1 MRAVKHFFT
10 VLARSKDEPHVQEWV
25 QHYTEEGADQ
35 IIIIDDN
42 SEDLSV
48 YRGLP
53 SHVSVLH
60 PPGGL
65 GPNKFYSRKIDA
77 IYQELRSQTEW
88 LLFCDIDEFI
98 TSRLR
103 PEKTIRWE
111 LENTFSKAH
120 CVKVPWIMM
129 SSNGREKDPVNLRAE
144 IVTRWNHDLAHP
156 HPNTKFRCR
165 LDSIE
170 VKSIFR
176 PEIFPAFNDH
186 RPEKPLVRPA
196 RVIDSVS
203 GKRAPLDAY
212 HVNLRET
219 SISQSILICH
229 HYRLTSIAAAK
240 RKINSNKFYKNMSLS
255 ELLAT
260 DYPEI
265 LDETLAQKAKHREIP
280 SEDKLT
286 ARVDSP
292 RLGTDPKTRITGRND
307 DKPSAVSCSPNK
319 RSLIA
324 AISDLRSAIHTCKWL
339 AKSGAGMALNI
350 DLLTQHI
357 RTSRRIRCHWAAKE
371 PPTLVREFR
380 RQVRQGTFDTDW
392 FTSKIPMWLLI
403 FESENLYTK
412 APLNCLEIGSWQGL
426 SALFLLTQLPLAN
439 LTCVDTWGEAGSPEN
454 GQRTDL
460 APDALNTFKTNL
472 AAYSNKCNAFQ
483 GTSDQYF
490 ANRHV
495 ETHFDFVYID
505 GSHRAGQVLKDAV
518 NAFSSLR
525 RDGIM
530 IFDDLSWK
538 QRHHALGNPA
548 AGIIAFLNLHQGL
561 FQVIACTSKQL
572 AIKKT
577 KAISGS

>member
-1 MRAVKHFFT
+1 MEAGKHFFT

-25 QHYTEEGADQ
+25 QHYTEEGADR
-35 IIIIDDN
+35 IIIIDDA

-48 YRGLP
+48 YRGLA

-88 LLFCDIDEFI
+88 LLFCDVDEFI

-111 LENTFSKAH
+111 LKNTFNTAH
-120 CVKVPWIMM
+120 CVKVPWIML

-186 RPEKPLVRPA
+186 RPEKPLVRPV

-212 HVNLRET
+212 HVNLREA

-229 HYRLTSIAAAK
+229 HYRLTSIAAVK
-240 RKINSNKFYKNMSLS
+240 RKLNSNQFYKNMSLS

-260 DYPEI
+260 DYSEI
-265 LDETLAQKAKHREIP
+265 LDETLAQKVKHRETP
-280 SEDKLT
+280 SKDKLT
-286 ARVDSP
+286 ALVNSP
-292 RLGTDPKTRITGRND
+292 QLGADPKDPKDPNDPKTHITGRHEG
-307 DKPSAVSCSPNK
+307 KSSAVSYISNK

-324 AISDLRSAIHTCKWL
+324 TISDLRSAIHTCKWL
-339 AKSGAGMALNI
+339 ATSGAGMALSIN
-350 DLLTQHI
+350 LLTQHM
-357 RTSRRIRCHWAAKE
+357 RTSRRIRCHWAGKE
-371 PPTLVREFR
+371 PPL
-380 RQVRQGTFDTDW
+380 
-392 FTSKIPMWLLI
+392 
-403 FESENLYTK
+403 
-412 APLNCLEIGSWQGL
+412 
-426 SALFLLTQLPLAN
+426 
-439 LTCVDTWGEAGSPEN
+439 
-454 GQRTDL
+454 
-460 APDALNTFKTNL
+460 
-472 AAYSNKCNAFQ
+472 
-483 GTSDQYF
+483 
-490 ANRHV
+490 
-495 ETHFDFVYID
+495 
-505 GSHRAGQVLKDAV
+505 
-518 NAFSSLR
+518 
-525 RDGIM
+525 
-530 IFDDLSWK
+530 
-538 QRHHALGNPA
+538 
-548 AGIIAFLNLHQGL
+548 
-561 FQVIACTSKQL
+561 
-572 AIKKT
+572 
-577 KAISGS
+577 